1 MRQAYEEQGLS
12 TISEPAPTARTLL
25 VGSSAHQTF
34 LTGHNTRRIIQF
46 SDTSGGFLNITN
58 LTLTE
63 GVASDDVGGAIHAL
77 GHTDTVHLFNSCI
90 TLCSAKKGASIYT
103 NGYVTARNSLFASN
117 FASMAGAA
125 IALGGDHFEE
135 DVATI
140 ENCTFSENGNDDP
153 LGICIWFDFQP
164 NPSAQGHASIDGCTF
179 YRNLSNSQTYA
190 TVISPNYEW
199 LISVSNSLLVD
210 NGFSLSGTSHGL
222 FRFPNAG
229 SGGSLADNFQNL
241 GGVYNTRSTGVAN
254 DLIIET
260 TLANNGGP
268 TPTHA
273 LVSGS
278 PAIDAGINSLI
289 PNDTLDQDKDN
300 NFSEAIPFD
309 QRGFGFPRI
318 IDGTVDIGAFEF
330 KVIISGDFNGDETV
344 DTLDIELLA
353 AAVAGDS
360 TDLDFDLNSD
370 DLVDFDDYQQFLLD
384 HEASFPYEGWI
395 AQDYSTVDPAVI
407 GLNADANSD
416 GVSNLMAFIWGRD
429 LANPERKL
437 SATKI
442 GDDFVITYPLNDNAR
457 SFVEDSNIIITYSS
471 DLANWFI
478 AEPSEDN
485 DIVQIEE
492 DDEVAIGIDQIII
505 KIPVDGNT
513 KKMFCRFE

>member
-1 MRQAYEEQGLS
+1 MTVGLINFYVDAAADFIIDIDQGATGLDDGDEVTWNGLAGPVSGRTFGLNAFTSVQDAIDAADDGETVHIAQGIYNEGQTLIIDKSLS
-12 TISEPAPTARTLL
+12 L

-34 LTGHNTRRIIQF
+34 FTGHNTRRIIQF

-179 YRNLSNSQTYA
+179 YRNLSNSPTYA

-289 PNDTLDQDKDN
+289 PDDTLDQDKDN

-318 IDGTVDIGAFEF
+318 IDGTVDIGAF
-330 KVIISGDFNGDETV
+330 
-344 DTLDIELLA
+344 
-353 AAVAGDS
+353 
-360 TDLDFDLNSD
+360 
-370 DLVDFDDYQQFLLD
+370 
-384 HEASFPYEGWI
+384 
-395 AQDYSTVDPAVI
+395 
-407 GLNADANSD
+407 
-416 GVSNLMAFIWGRD
+416 
-429 LANPERKL
+429 
-437 SATKI
+437 
-442 GDDFVITYPLNDNAR
+442 
-457 SFVEDSNIIITYSS
+457 
-471 DLANWFI
+471 
-478 AEPSEDN
+478 
-485 DIVQIEE
+485 
-492 DDEVAIGIDQIII
+492 
-505 KIPVDGNT
+505 
-513 KKMFCRFE
+513 